1 MPALAPV
8 AFTNRVGVFVTVG
21 GSSANTTYGK
31 VSTNLIG
38 AAGTAADVLTHEY
51 ITEPIAD
58 GVRSFFFRFPH
69 GEWLTDEGNNW
80 IVRYHDGASGF
91 IAIDATGIYNAKELA
106 VDRSQ
111 TRLSTGWGTTYA
123 GLNAA
128 SCAITTYHGCP
139 PPSAP
144 SGPGSVLGWPT
155 DVLSQTGYTTAA
167 EVANLSYHRTLFQ
180 DELDNGV
187 TEFAFDEAGA
197 STSPDEFGAT
207 LFPLLTGTGDQTAA
221 GFSGTFTNDYTRKVC
236 VEANPTRST
245 SAWVSPYTFTSQ
257 YSTFKARVGDED
269 YLQPDEMGSLP
280 MVLIR
285 GQTLADWEQAM
296 EMAPYYRVRVKWSA
310 MKDVVGASR
319 MADLLA
325 LGAETVQTPE
335 ESAATTTTG
344 PVYLNARA
352 AVTGRHR

>member
-8 AFTNRVGVFVTVG
+8 AFGNRVGVFITVG

-38 AAGTAADVLTHEY
+38 AAGTAADVLTHDY

-69 GEWLTDEGNNW
+69 GEWLTSGGDNW
-80 IVRYHDGASGF
+80 IVRYHDGADGF
-91 IAIDATGIYNAKELA
+91 IPIDATGIYNAKEIA
-106 VDRSQ
+106 AERGQ
-111 TRLSTGWGTTYA
+111 TRLTTGWGTTYA
-123 GLNAA
+123 GLQAQ

-139 PPSAP
+139 PPLAP

-155 DVLSQTGYTTAA
+155 DVLAQTGYTTAA
-167 EVANLSYHRTLFQ
+167 EVADQSYHETLYT
-180 DELDNGV
+180 DELNNGV
-187 TEFAFDEAGA
+187 TEIAFDEAGA
-197 STSPDEFGAT
+197 MTSPNESGAT
-207 LFPLLTGTGDQTAA
+207 LFPLWAGTSSFTGGYARQ
-221 GFSGTFTNDYTRKVC
+221 VC
-236 VEANPTRST
+236 AEANPTRST
-245 SAWVSPYTFTSQ
+245 SAWLTPYTFTAN
-257 YSTFKARVGDED
+257 YSTFTARVGDTD
-269 YLQPDEMGSLP
+269 YLQPSEMGQLP

-285 GQTLADWEQAM
+285 GQTLADWNQAM
-296 EMAPYYRVRVKWSA
+296 EMAPYYRVRVKWAA

-325 LGAETVQTPE
+325 LGAATVQTPTE
-335 ESAATTTTG
+335 ATVTTTG
-344 PVYLNARA
+344 PIYLSGRA